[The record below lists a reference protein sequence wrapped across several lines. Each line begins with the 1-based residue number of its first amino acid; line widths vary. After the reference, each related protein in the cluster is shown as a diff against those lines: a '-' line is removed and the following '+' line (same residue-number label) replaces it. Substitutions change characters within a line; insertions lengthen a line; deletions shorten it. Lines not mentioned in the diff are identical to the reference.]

1 MAKAMGNGFPVG
13 AMWAKRE
20 VAGVFQAGDH
30 GSTYSGTAIATAVVS
45 AVLGEMRRIGAP
57 QLAAERG
64 RELSSKLTALNGVAS
79 VRGAGL
85 LLAVELAA
93 GIDAKSVYLRLLDE
107 GVVTNAVTATALRLA
122 PPYTVSTAEIDEVV
136 SIVGAVLSEFL
147 S

>member
-1 MAKAMGNGFPVG
+1 
-13 AMWAKRE
+13 
-20 VAGVFQAGDH
+20 
-30 GSTYSGTAIATAVVS
+30 
-45 AVLGEMRRIGAP
+45 
-57 QLAAERG
+57 
-64 RELSSKLTALNGVAS
+64 VAS